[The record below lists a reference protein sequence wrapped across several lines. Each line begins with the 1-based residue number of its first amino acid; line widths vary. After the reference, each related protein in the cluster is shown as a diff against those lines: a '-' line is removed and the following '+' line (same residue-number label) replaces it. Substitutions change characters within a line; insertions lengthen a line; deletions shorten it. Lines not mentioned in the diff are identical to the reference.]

1 MTPRAW
7 FTVCGAIFCAG
18 AFAQTLTF
26 SGVVFGTDGKPA
38 PGVRVWF
45 SQDRVVQTKET
56 DGRGS
61 FAFASVR
68 PGVVDVVAWREGT
81 SMAGY
86 TGRVADDSAVP
97 LYLGEAT
104 EVDLRILSHA
114 FAPVAGARLLDVVV
128 SDAFRVPADDFAS
141 YTFPSIRSDE
151 QGFLTIPG
159 VPRHSFVRFN
169 VDHIDHAQTY
179 IAYFAAGRDRQ
190 DIVLR
195 RGIDLRGRVYGPSGE
210 AVERARVGIAIQTL
224 SGDRALAEPLT
235 DPEGYFHAKVSPGE
249 VVLYVRHPDY
259 APADPKHFRIPATAD
274 EMTAELSLHK
284 PHAVTGTV
292 LAPDGS
298 PAVGVDVAF
307 IRNGASYAQTITG
320 GDGRYLL
327 QVAPGTGSVAVHP
340 PQGLM
345 SEGLAARPV
354 EVAEGTSVDLS
365 AFQLVPLPVVEGVV
379 RGRDGSAEHG
389 VYVRSTNLERPLWA
403 ITDADG
409 RFSIPLGTAQYR
421 ESITFS
427 AEHGLRFYRG
437 EFTVDPH
444 DAKPLDIRLSRYEP
458 DETPVR
464 EGTVYAKLAGEE
476 KPAADSDEFRVETV
490 GNDLSDLLGKP
501 APEWQCTEWFNGDA
515 ATLAGL
521 RGKVVVMTL
530 WGGFAVIGPGR
541 ERIDEL
547 NWLYKTFSEV
557 DDVAFVGIHDSSI
570 EADGV
575 EQYIADYGIAYPIGH
590 DQEPALTF
598 TAYHTSIIPQ
608 TVLIDKTGAVR
619 YFDVDG
625 RLLELIKALRRE

>member
-1 MTPRAW
+1 MTMRSFLTALSVLLCVP
-7 FTVCGAIFCAG
+7 

-45 SQDRVVQTKET
+45 SQDRTVQTKET

-68 PGVVDVVAWREGT
+68 PGVVDVVAWREGA
-81 SMAGY
+81 SMAGF
-86 TGRVADDSAVP
+86 TGRVADDAAVP
-97 LYLGEAT
+97 LYLGEPT
-104 EVDLRILSHA
+104 QIDLRVLSHA
-114 FAPVAGARLLDVVV
+114 FAPVEGARLIDVAV
-128 SDAFRVPADDFAS
+128 SDAFRVPADDFAN
-141 YTFPSIRSDE
+141 YNFPSIRSDE
-151 QGFLTIPG
+151 KGLLTIPG
-159 VPRHSFVRFN
+159 VPKHSFVRFN
-169 VDHIDHAQTY
+169 LNHIDHAQTY

-195 RGIDLRGRVYGPSGE
+195 RGVDLRGRVYGPDGE
-210 AVERARVGIAIQTL
+210 PVERARVGIAIQTL
-224 SGDRALAEPLT
+224 SGDRALAEPLS
-235 DPEGYFHAKVSPGE
+235 DPEGYFHAKVAPGE

-259 APADPKHFRIPATAD
+259 APADPRHFRIPALAD
-274 EMTAELSLHK
+274 EMTAELTLHK
-284 PHAVTGTV
+284 AHAVTGTV

-320 GDGRYLL
+320 GDGRYLI

-345 SEGLAARPV
+345 AEGLAALPV

-379 RGRDGSAEHG
+379 RGRDGSAENG

-409 RFSIPLGTAQYR
+409 RFEIPLGTAQYR
-421 ESITFS
+421 ESIAF
-427 AEHGLRFYRG
+427 AVEHGLRFYRS

-444 DAKPLDIRLSRYEP
+444 DSKPLDIRLSRYEP

-464 EGTVYAKLAGEE
+464 EGTVYAKLEGEV
-476 KPAADSDEFRVETV
+476 KPAEDSDEFRVETV

-501 APEWQCTEWFNGDA
+501 APDWQCAEWFNGEA
-515 ATLAGL
+515 LALSDL
-521 RGKVVVMTL
+521 RGKVVVMSL

-541 ERIDEL
+541 ERIEEL
-547 NWLYKTFSEV
+547 NWLYKTFKDV
-557 DDVAFVGIHDSSI
+557 DDVAFIGVHDSSI

-575 EQYIADYGIAYPIGH
+575 EQYIADYAIEYPVGH
-590 DQEPALTF
+590 DREPALTF
-598 TAYHTSIIPQ
+598 TAYRTSIIPQ
-608 TVLIDKTGAVR
+608 TVLIDKAGAVR
-619 YFDVDG
+619 YYDVDG